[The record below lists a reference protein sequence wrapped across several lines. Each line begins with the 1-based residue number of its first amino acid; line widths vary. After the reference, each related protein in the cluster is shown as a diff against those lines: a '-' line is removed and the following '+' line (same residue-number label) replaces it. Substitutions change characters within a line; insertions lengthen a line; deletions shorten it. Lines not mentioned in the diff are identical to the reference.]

1 MSVGVEYVME
11 EVRRSSDSYLLSNVD
26 GGSLKPVGKE
36 FAIRSNNSSL
46 NNGLYAK
53 KKRKK

>member
-46 NNGLYAK
+46 NNGVYAK
-53 KKRKK
+53 KKRKE